1 MSKHFHKPKPDYNQP
16 HSKNLLQSDMNPQ
29 LLKSYVAFVNK
40 ECGKLFNLIN
50 VADPD
55 TTLAHNNRRVANLT
69 NVEIGEIIG
78 TTTAAEISKFRQ
90 SLGTEFMKQKSAIAH
105 QGVLCCA
112 HLESSYHN
120 SLLSRLENTPE
131 YLKLKL
137 TGDPYELL
145 KWIFTTF
152 IHKSDKMTYL
162 DVLHGANKELCTIS
176 QGPTEDINVYNARF
190 DVLLNHYLRCRRNYI
205 EFQLK
210 KDSNNQIDPY
220 NNGSLSIF
228 DTLSMRRI
236 IIPTTIPTAQDITIP
251 GWNPANT
258 TEHFLNNAILV
269 HHYILSLN
277 QVYSE
282 AVTAFKNDSRN
293 KLKYTDLSE
302 AKNYIIGY
310 VNCMRPSIQKPKLAY
325 STGEFKCFICKDP
338 SHRASECP
346 DRRMNGDRVSKN
358 DSITIS
364 NSTSSDLPKKK
375 KKLVKKDNTSK

>member
-1 MSKHFHKPKPDYNQP
+1 MSKHFHKSKPDYNQP
-16 HSKNLLQSDMNPQ
+16 HSKNLLQSDMNPHS
-29 LLKSYVAFVNK
+29 LKSYVAFINK
-40 ECGKLFNLIN
+40 ECGKQFNLIN

-55 TTLAHNNRRVANLT
+55 TTLAHNNKRDASLSNA
-69 NVEIGEIIG
+69 EISEIIG

-90 SLGTEFMKQKSAIAH
+90 TLGTEYMKQKSTIAH

-137 TGDPYELL
+137 IGDPYELL
-145 KWIFTTF
+145 KWIFNTF

-162 DVLHGANKELCTIS
+162 DVLHGANKELCIIS
-176 QGPTEDINVYNARF
+176 QGSTEDINVYNSRF

-210 KDSNNQIDPY
+210 KDSNNQTDPC

-228 DTLSMRRI
+228 DTLSLRR
-236 IIPTTIPTAQDITIP
+236 IIPTTIPAAQDIVIP
-251 GWNPANT
+251 AWNPANT

-293 KLKYTDLSE
+293 KLKYTDLNE

-310 VNCMRPSIQKPKLAY
+310 VSCMRPPTLKPKLAY

-338 SHRASECP
+338 THRASECP

-358 DSITIS
+358 ESITIS
-364 NSTSSDLPKKK
+364 NSTSSDPPKKK